1 MFRPEKSRSRLF
13 FAELMCLYQMIGIKF
28 DYAVSADVG
37 IVISKVTDFQGW
49 EDDRLLLGRFSH
61 FWQLG
66 NLGNRQPGG
75 TLIYDIGPSLF

>member
-1 MFRPEKSRSRLF
+1 
-13 FAELMCLYQMIGIKF
+13 MIRIKF
-28 DYAVSADVG
+28 DYATSADVG

-66 NLGNRQPGG
+66 NLGNR
-75 TLIYDIGPSLF
+75 